1 MTALPCPTPTKSRYA
16 TTAAA
21 DQAARHVQIPV
32 GTIMRAYECQCGWW
46 HLTRSTSAPAEPIP
60 YEDLTPADGDE
71 QLLAG
76 VGHNLFADVVARDIH
91 GRGPIEEALALRHP
105 TNALRWKE
113 ALKAAWIASEK
124 QMAAR
129 RGDTSAQ
136 AKEWRARA
144 EQYRAALRVRR
155 LEAKRRA
162 HPFPRTQGQGL
173 SPAERVV
180 VERARASGAS
190 RREQR
195 RIAGDVAV
203 KLLIAAHEDEF
214 YGLFAAEC
222 ERLGLSLTARDE
234 ARVQRGLGEAA

>member
-1 MTALPCPTPTKSRYA
+1 
-16 TTAAA
+16 
-21 DQAARHVQIPV
+21 HVQIPV

-46 HLTRSTSAPAEPIP
+46 HLTRSSTPAEPIP

-162 HPFPRTQGQGL
+162 HPYPRTQGQAL
-173 SPAERVV
+173 SPAEQVA
-180 VERARASGAS
+180 VERARAAGRP

-222 ERLGLSLTARDE
+222 ERLGLPLTARDE